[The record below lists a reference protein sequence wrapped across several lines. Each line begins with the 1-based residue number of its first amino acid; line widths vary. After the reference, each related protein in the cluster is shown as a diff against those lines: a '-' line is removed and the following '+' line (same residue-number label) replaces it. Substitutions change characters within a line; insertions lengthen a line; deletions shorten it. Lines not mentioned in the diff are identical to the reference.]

1 MFFVR
6 NELRTRRRF
15 RFCTPCGYYCFN
27 FHFFSFFSWK
37 TGLDRSPS
45 SITISTFS
53 PRKGERPW
61 ARYRQIDA
69 GWHIELDKLVSSS
82 VAQKTKLIRYINW
95 RWWPYGT
102 WETVLDMS
110 ILSSNPQGQWIKGSH
125 FSRAKSRMLSSSIS
139 VTTTRFHNPIRISL
153 VFWATELDSSL
164 SSSICQPSSIC
175 RYRAQGHSLFRGDKV
190 KLVIELDKSSSSM
203 TYRTR
208 WPIELGDLPSS
219 VFQVKKKREKMEI
232 KAVITT
238 WSTKSKTP
246 SRSQFVTDKKH
257 CVAGRLM
264 MF

>member
-1 MFFVR
+1 MVIIALISIFS
-6 NELRTRRRF
+6 L
-15 RFCTPCGYYCFN
+15 
-27 FHFFSFFSWK
+27 SFFSCK

-53 PRKGERPW
+53 PRKGERPR

-95 RWWPYGT
+95 RWWTYGT

-110 ILSSNPQGQWIKGSH
+110 ILSSNPRGQWIKDSH

-153 VFWATELDSSL
+153 VFWATELDMSTVLDL
-164 SSSICQPSSIC
+164 SIPSS
-175 RYRAQGHSLFRGDKV
+175 RPLTFPGGQSKNGYRA
-190 KLVIELDKSSSSM
+190 
-203 TYRTR
+203 R
-208 WPIELGDLPSS
+208 WPIELSDLP